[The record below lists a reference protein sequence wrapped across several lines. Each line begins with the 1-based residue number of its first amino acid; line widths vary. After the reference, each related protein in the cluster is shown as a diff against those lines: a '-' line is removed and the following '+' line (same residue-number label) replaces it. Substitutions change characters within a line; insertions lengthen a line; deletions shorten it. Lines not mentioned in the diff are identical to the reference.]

1 MKERKVFREGN
12 RKCNTKPPLMGDVK
26 RPDGPPP
33 PQKPVDLWK
42 NGGLELYIK
51 AVKAS
56 IERGKR
62 EQEKREE
69 ELRNECMD
77 IRWKQLIE

>member
-1 MKERKVFREGN
+1 MAYIGTIFAY
-12 RKCNTKPPLMGDVK
+12 TS
-26 RPDGPPP
+26 
-33 PQKPVDLWK
+33 
-42 NGGLELYIK
+42 LELYIK

-77 IRWKQLIE
+77 IRWKQLEEQRSPRKASQNSIKKLG